1 MKRLWWVAGTS
12 YRFGRIV
19 QTQPSSSVGSTA
31 LLDEAA
37 TRRPRRQPR
46 RLTGKRAF
54 DIVVGGTA
62 AIATIPLQAVFLAA
76 SAVAFRAFPIFSQE
90 RVGLNGEPFQ
100 FRKIRS
106 LPANTNNTAT
116 KYELKTVKNTPFG
129 QFIRKTHLDEL
140 LQFWSVLAGSMSI
153 VGPRPEMPSLSDTYP
168 KAFVEN
174 RTTVRPGITGPWQV
188 SEGSNGLIGETP
200 EYDTYYVMNP
210 SWKLD
215 IWVMIK
221 TVSKMARMEMI
232 ELSDL
237 PNFDADVLAGVVP
250 YADDVVELD
259 QDVIDISDVVE
270 PEISLLEAPASEV
283 A

>member
-1 MKRLWWVAGTS
+1 MHTTS
-12 YRFGRIV
+12 PHQIS
-19 QTQPSSSVGSTA
+19 PSQSDRSTP
-31 LLDEAA
+31 A
-37 TRRPRRQPR
+37 TRT
-46 RLTGKRAF
+46 LTGKRVF
-54 DIVVGGTA
+54 DIIVGGTA
-62 AIATIPLQAVFLAA
+62 AFLTIPLQAIFLVA
-76 SAVAFRAFPIFSQE
+76 SAIAFRAFPIFSQE
-90 RVGLNGEPFQ
+90 RVGLNGEPFS

-106 LPANTNNTAT
+106 LPANTNTAAT

-168 KAFVEN
+168 AEFVRN
-174 RTTVRPGITGPWQV
+174 RTAVRPGITGVWQV

-215 IWVMIK
+215 VWVMIK
-221 TVSKMARMEMI
+221 TVSKMARSEMI
-232 ELSDL
+232 ELADVPGFDAAALDSVL
-237 PNFDADVLAGVVP
+237 PYDADVIELQEPATINLRDAVP
-250 YADDVVELD
+250 SA
-259 QDVIDISDVVE
+259 
-270 PEISLLEAPASEV
+270 EV